1 MALSGIALDTSAYSA
16 FKRGDRDVLEVLQ
29 RCERICVP
37 TVVLGELLA
46 GFAIG
51 NQEARNRTQ
60 LATFLESPRVS
71 VLQVDEQAAE
81 RYALLFRQLR
91 KAGRPIPTNDLWIA
105 AVALRH
111 GLALLTLDRH
121 YGEVVGLIAGSKLS
135 DFVS

>member
-1 MALSGIALDTSAYSA
+1 VALSGIALDTSAYSA
-16 FKRGDRDVLEVLQ
+16 FKRGGRDVLEVLQ

-51 NQEARNRTQ
+51 SREARNRTE
-60 LATFLESPRVS
+60 LATFLDSTRVS
-71 VLQVDEQAAE
+71 VLPVDEQAAE

-121 YGEVVGLIAGSKLS
+121 YREVVGLIAGSKLS